1 MKLGKEVD
9 LLPNLTAEE
18 RALLVQKEKEID
30 IPEKR
35 ALDAAAE
42 IPLAKKAR
50 NGVAA

>member
-9 LLPNLTAEE
+9 LLPNMTPEE
-18 RALLVQKEKEID
+18 KALLQQKEKEID

-35 ALDAAAE
+35 ALDEAAE

-50 NGVAA
+50 NGVSA